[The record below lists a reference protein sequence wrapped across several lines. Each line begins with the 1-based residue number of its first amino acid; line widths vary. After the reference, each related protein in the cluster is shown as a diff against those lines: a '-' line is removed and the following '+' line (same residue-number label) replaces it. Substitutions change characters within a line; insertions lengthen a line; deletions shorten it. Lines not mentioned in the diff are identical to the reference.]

1 VSQSIATGR
10 SRLRGRITP
19 VATGQEPPGPMT
31 PRGLLEFLNIKKLDL
46 VIRGPCQHA
55 RAEHRYRPSRRLQHL
70 IKTHSATCTAPGCGR
85 RATSCDLDHT
95 DPHHHG
101 GRTCECN
108 LAPLCRHHHRC
119 KQAEGWWLDQPEPGV
134 LVWHTPAGRTYT
146 TTPTQYAT

>member
-108 LAPLCRHHHRC
+108 LAPPC
-119 KQAEGWWLDQPEPGV
+119 K
-134 LVWHTPAGRTYT
+134 R
-146 TTPTQYAT
+146 